1 MIIKK
6 WVLKILQRKWKK
18 NNFPFPLKK
27 TIANKKVSSKNKKG
41 GNPSIIE
48 PIGSIDE
55 LKDPKKR
62 LAIRNF
68 INNECVNKLE
78 NQKLITSSILNKLDK
93 LDKLDKDELDE
104 LDKLDKDELD
114 KLKDEINFII
124 SISKIY
130 DFFNKLNQSSVITD
144 PQSPIS
150 KEQKKNGLKSSDRHI
165 KSHTDSELLVNEI
178 FTQINNFLPERLKS
192 NHLKSIFHQEKVKKM
207 YYSIINA
214 VKITKDGSIQK
225 TGLCINSIYE
235 LAETLD
241 KLNNKSIERNYKFI
255 IIIALKILLYG
266 KNTATQITTNTKLI
280 IGEKKDIYDRFF
292 DIIKEQFERK
302 KGAFDGLSPQRITDL
317 KKQFQKGFKKDTL
330 ESLESLN
337 VFYKE
342 ELDTVVSINGL
353 LEENK
358 ILYRKLNFFEFY
370 TLYKDE
376 DAFFNFRIQELRRE
390 ITSHLNKRPISS
402 IVPKHK
408 DVTAIGYFDPIKVLK
423 AIIKRKLEEEQELIT
438 EELITAELRRYNIK
452 STKSSDIDEEY
463 FSEISFYGLI
473 LDIEYKRR
481 ISKTLVSSNEKPLNY
496 YMYKIMKAI
505 EKLQRKNKII
515 QKK

>member
-1 MIIKK
+1 MLDNFHLDYKK
-6 WVLKILQRKWKK
+6 MSSKNITKKMKK

-78 NQKLITSSILNKLDK
+78 NQELITSSILKKLDE
-93 LDKLDKDELDE
+93 LDKDELDE
-104 LDKLDKDELD
+104 LDE
-114 KLKDEINFII
+114 LKDEINFII
-124 SISKIY
+124 SISKIHQII
-130 DFFNKLNQSSVITD
+130 NEIEKPLVVPEPQSSES
-144 PQSPIS
+144 QRQ
-150 KEQKKNGLKSSDRHI
+150 ENLKSSDRHI
-165 KSHTDSELLVNEI
+165 KSPTDDELSIDTI
-178 FTQINNFLPERLKS
+178 FTQINNLLPQFLKS
-192 NHLKSIFHQEKVKKM
+192 NHLKSIFHQETVKIM

-225 TGLCINSIYE
+225 TKFCIDSIYE

-241 KLNNKSIERNYKFI
+241 KLNNKGIERNYKLI

-266 KNTATQITTNTKLI
+266 KNTATQITSNTKSFSD
-280 IGEKKDIYDRFF
+280 EEKDIYDRFL
-292 DIIKEQFERK
+292 DIIIEQFGGK
-302 KGAFDGLSPQRITDL
+302 KGAFHGLSPQRKTDL

-473 LDIEYKRR
+473 LDIEYKRS
-481 ISKTLVSSNEKPLNY
+481 ISKPLVSSKEKPLNY

-505 EKLQRKNKII
+505 EKLHRKIK
-515 QKK
+515 